1 MHQSN
6 TSDNLW
12 SLSSKPTDNPLNE
25 SMERIDA
32 ITKICSVVNSESE
45 RLVLREEERCMM
57 QYFYCLAFP
66 SGWHY

>member
-12 SLSSKPTDNPLNE
+12 SRSSKPTDNPLNE

-32 ITKICSVVNSESE
+32 VTKICSVVNSESE
-45 RLVLREEERCMM
+45 RLVLREEGKKD
-57 QYFYCLAFP
+57 A
-66 SGWHY
+66 